1 MNTGPRAQ
9 RSTAGRLGWTSELR
23 AAAAGGGDARA
34 LPQVFTQIAS
44 FFEGMVFSLFPK
56 LCLLCAHTSFTL
68 TMDPSEGCSQGN
80 QQGEFT
86 CGTIKQAFI

>member
-23 AAAAGGGDARA
+23 AAAAGGGDART

-44 FFEGMVFSLFPK
+44 FFEAQATEWNFFPEK
-56 LCLLCAHTSFTL
+56 
-68 TMDPSEGCSQGN
+68 M
-80 QQGEFT
+80 
-86 CGTIKQAFI
+86 TIH